1 MSDIEG
7 QTVPLVA
14 IVDDELDIVTYLS
27 LALEDHGFRVVTI
40 SDSDGALEKL
50 AAVRPDLICLDL
62 LMPKR
67 TGVALYAEIL
77 CHEQLRNCPVV
88 IMSGLTSEDQL
99 PIVLREAG
107 NLPQPMCF
115 LEKPIKIERLLEVL
129 RRHLRVEQGAAT

>member
-1 MSDIEG
+1 MSHIG
-7 QTVPLVA
+7 SQSVPLVA

-40 SDSDGALEKL
+40 SDSDEAIEKL
-50 AAVRPDLICLDL
+50 AAVRPDVICLDL

-77 CHEQLRNCPVV
+77 CHERLRNCPIV

-99 PIVLREAG
+99 PIVLEEAG
-107 NLPQPMCF
+107 NLPLPMCF

-129 RRHLRVEQGAAT
+129 RRHLRMEQGAAT